1 MTAVWTAMSLQRRDG
16 SSNSLSRSLGSLM
29 SPGNVDDYSTV
40 MLHSNMVA
48 SSSASHSRWSVGD
61 HSGEGTDLDTAQS
74 RHVQTP
80 LPKLQKILTDSA
92 SSIMF
97 LGKRILREYQSVFV
111 LPDKQQV
118 FVRRNEV
125 FMPEDAVSEVTLSMA
140 VSAPSEV
147 RSFGAEKQVRRK
159 VQEFLEND
167 DWKSAML
174 ASSESRDAELLGYM
188 NSRYSN
194 STTRRSKLERS
205 ESRRRRQEVVK
216 ARELYSDDEGGE
228 VQFSSDEELAEKPL
242 ADPSLERRII
252 SPPRTISPEPLL
264 PDRVGRSAPIL
275 PPRAPH
281 FRAPIIARSDTPGK
295 RNVLESNEQTKK
307 KFEEIR
313 RRWDE
318 RIAMEQFHSQEQ
330 FEGPGGQSISSTS
343 LYNEGHRGTAITS
356 ILPKTD
362 RREKYAES
370 AQTQNARTLPPISPQ
385 SDHDLRSGSHYFL
398 NRTNTLPDT
407 DIKSGLPGATR
418 YGRRHMVPSP
428 TYSEPFTEREEKET
442 RFSYSQTRLKV
453 GQEKFGQLGLNP
465 EGPQPGNKSDLG
477 LPSVTTDEDFDAVS
491 PAYSRLHRIDRE
503 NDSYTPFPTHHTHPS
518 VPVPP
523 IDHRTAQETA
533 DQSTKDDSKQVGR
546 KRHPPPP
553 TSPPYQRSSRTDVEN
568 PNEYLPV
575 LHTEDPGAEDDGV
588 SDSDGIPS
596 AQNVQ
601 ARGARGPHVRDTI
614 KGKGDPGS
622 RRDTPSRNGTIGG
635 HGHPD
640 EYNLLDEAER
650 RRHRVK
656 EHESPSDARAG
667 MMKSGD
673 SRKQPDPV
681 DNSVKGKVDRKPN
694 GRHPSVGN
702 GRVSKDPAVSQSD
715 THRHPDEYHTLDE
728 TGGKRPESR
737 NYPTLADEYGRRTTG
752 RSRKRSDP
760 AAPPASKTKD
770 RKDRPYE
777 DDGVS
782 DSDGIP
788 SAQNVQARGA
798 RGPHVRDTIK
808 GKGDPGSRR
817 DTPSRNGTIGGH
829 GHPDEYNL
837 LDEAER
843 RRHRVKEHES
853 PSDARAGMMKSGDSR
868 KQPDPVDNSV
878 KGKVDRK
885 PSGNEEPEYVNLPGR
900 AGTQVHREE
909 ETSRKPQ
916 ELSDRSNEQSS
927 YDPRVGDVE
936 PAFPPGQIIT
946 RRRSDGHSE
955 LDRQHAKASPR
966 MSKPDPTRI
975 AQPEP
980 TNRGQDE
987 DDEDDDEGDL
997 DDSDDGQLK
1006 PPALRSIPQT
1016 RKSAESLVRAKHPVL
1031 PGVDHHRHPPHLKP
1045 PSPRGSLLS
1054 PGGMSAPSLPGYF
1067 PSGILAK
1074 HHRTGSHGPYRP
1086 EQFNPQQYAQ
1096 HERSSRPRS
1105 KRDTATSDHQLVAG
1119 SKHSLIISTKR
1130 RTLSG
1135 VTGTNPIKTRSNS
1148 MNDMW
1153 FGDHPV
1159 PSSGAVSPNM
1169 PLRLSTIQLQAQA
1182 ELERRQRS
1190 SSRTHSLD
1198 RRSGHSGV
1206 GTESRLSRAPTEIE
1220 GYEGVGYGYDTRGRL
1235 IHGGANLHER
1245 AASRK
1250 RRLQDGHESL
1260 SRVWIPQA
1268 DNMATHHATE
1278 ASLGA
1283 ATGLDDRKAHLDDSA
1298 VAFALRDFTSPGVRE
1313 YGPEQDLSG
1322 EEVSDLSNA
1331 VEHIYARPESLQLRG
1346 SSKRIQRSDSALV
1359 HPERTWSVKSLQRL
1373 NNPAMQTRLRR
1384 PRLTPN
1390 RWGSVPLPDSA
1401 QYDSLMRLSQPSLGS
1416 HSHRAHTLR
1425 ERHPDYML
1433 ESSV

>member
-1 MTAVWTAMSLQRRDG
+1 
-16 SSNSLSRSLGSLM
+16 
-29 SPGNVDDYSTV
+29 
-40 MLHSNMVA
+40 
-48 SSSASHSRWSVGD
+48 
-61 HSGEGTDLDTAQS
+61 
-74 RHVQTP
+74 
-80 LPKLQKILTDSA
+80 
-92 SSIMF
+92 
-97 LGKRILREYQSVFV
+97 
-111 LPDKQQV
+111 
-118 FVRRNEV
+118 
-125 FMPEDAVSEVTLSMA
+125 MA
-140 VSAPSEV
+140 V
-147 RSFGAEKQVRRK
+147 R
-159 VQEFLEND
+159 
-167 DWKSAML
+167 
-174 ASSESRDAELLGYM
+174 
-188 NSRYSN
+188 
-194 STTRRSKLERS
+194 T
-205 ESRRRRQEVVK
+205 
-216 ARELYSDDEGGE
+216 
-228 VQFSSDEELAEKPL
+228 FS
-242 ADPSLERRII
+242 
-252 SPPRTISPEPLL
+252 
-264 PDRVGRSAPIL
+264 V
-275 PPRAPH
+275 H
-281 FRAPIIARSDTPGK
+281 
-295 RNVLESNEQTKK
+295 
-307 KFEEIR
+307 EI
-313 RRWDE
+313 
-318 RIAMEQFHSQEQ
+318 Q
-330 FEGPGGQSISSTS
+330 
-343 LYNEGHRGTAITS
+343 
-356 ILPKTD
+356 
-362 RREKYAES
+362 
-370 AQTQNARTLPPISPQ
+370 
-385 SDHDLRSGSHYFL
+385 
-398 NRTNTLPDT
+398 
-407 DIKSGLPGATR
+407 
-418 YGRRHMVPSP
+418 
-428 TYSEPFTEREEKET
+428 
-442 RFSYSQTRLKV
+442 
-453 GQEKFGQLGLNP
+453 
-465 EGPQPGNKSDLG
+465 
-477 LPSVTTDEDFDAVS
+477 
-491 PAYSRLHRIDRE
+491 
-503 NDSYTPFPTHHTHPS
+503 
-518 VPVPP
+518 
-523 IDHRTAQETA
+523 
-533 DQSTKDDSKQVGR
+533 
-546 KRHPPPP
+546 
-553 TSPPYQRSSRTDVEN
+553 
-568 PNEYLPV
+568 
-575 LHTEDPGAEDDGV
+575 DDGL
-588 SDSDGIPS
+588 SDSDDIPN

-601 ARGARGPHVRDTI
+601 ARGARGPHVRDTV

-622 RRDTPSRNGTIGG
+622 KRDTPSRNGMIGG

-656 EHESPSDARAG
+656 EHESPSDARG
-667 MMKSGD
+667 GLMKSGD

-681 DNSVKGKVDRKPN
+681 DKSVKGKADRKPN

-702 GRVSKDPAVSQSD
+702 ERVSKDPAFSQND
-715 THRHPDEYHTLDE
+715 THRQPDEYKKLDE

-737 NYPTLADEYGRRTTG
+737 NYQTLADEYGRRTTE

-777 DDGVS
+777 DDGLS
-782 DSDGIP
+782 DSDDIP

-798 RGPHVRDTIK
+798 RGPHVRDTVK
-808 GKGDPGSRR
+808 GKGDPGSKR
-817 DTPSRNGTIGGH
+817 DTPSRNGMIGGH

-853 PSDARAGMMKSGDSR
+853 PSDARGGLMKSGDSR
-868 KQPDPVDNSV
+868 KQPDPVDKSV
-878 KGKVDRK
+878 KGKADRK
-885 PSGNEEPEYVNLPGR
+885 PNASETTERKHRHPPPPKASDRGRGPQANGYSDRSGTTQDRRERKAQRGNEEPEYVNLPGR
-900 AGTQVHREE
+900 VTPGAQPWEE

-916 ELSDRSNEQSS
+916 ELSDPSNEQSS

-936 PAFPPGQIIT
+936 PAFPPDQLIT

-955 LDRQHAKASPR
+955 LDRHPKASPR
-966 MSKPDPTRI
+966 TSKPDPTRI
-975 AQPEP
+975 AQPRP

-1067 PSGILAK
+1067 PSGILSK

-1268 DNMATHHATE
+1268 DNVATHHATE

-1322 EEVSDLSNA
+1322 EEVSDLSNP

-1346 SSKRIQRSDSALV
+1346 SSKRTQRSDSELV

-1373 NNPAMQTRLRR
+1373 NNPAMQTRVRR

-1401 QYDSLMRLSQPSLGS
+1401 QYDSLMRLSQLSLGS
-1416 HSHRAHTLR
+1416 HSQRAHTLR